1 MSKGPH
7 RQARHGRTKTQ
18 SLVLLAAQSGKLFK
32 QARPYELV
40 MRQPQGH
47 FVPVRTFGKQAVKE
61 CEKAGWIAYHDQG
74 DGSFR
79 IMTTPAGDRALLEP
93 LRRVTPQGGRL
104 DAAWRA
110 EALR

>member
-7 RQARHGRTKTQ
+7 RTAAHGRTKTQ

-32 QARPYELV
+32 LAKPYELIF
-40 MRQPQGH
+40 RQPQGH
-47 FVPVRTFGKQAVKE
+47 FVPVRAFGKRAVKD

-74 DGSFR
+74 DGRFR

-93 LRRVTPQGGRL
+93 MRRVTPQGYRL
-104 DAAWRA
+104 HADWRR